1 MKMFRVLML
10 FNLLSLM
17 MAGAPPLAP
26 AHWVNYKLHIA
37 SKWYIPTILRVAAGI
52 QLLQLPQDPDKDEVF
67 ERER

>member
-1 MKMFRVLML
+1 MKMFPVLMP